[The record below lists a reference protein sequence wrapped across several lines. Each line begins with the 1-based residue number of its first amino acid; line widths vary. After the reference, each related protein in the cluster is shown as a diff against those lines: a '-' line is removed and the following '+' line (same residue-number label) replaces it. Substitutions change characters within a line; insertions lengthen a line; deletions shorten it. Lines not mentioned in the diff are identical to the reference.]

1 MAQKTEK
8 FDFKKE
14 AKKTWNAIVRFV
26 KPYSK
31 LDKALLLPYFEGFL
45 KKNINT
51 VYLTGSIILLVFA
64 VLSLWSLPYVFVMFS
79 KWIAILLVFVVFR
92 LLCELIAT
100 SKK

>member
-1 MAQKTEK
+1 MTQKTEK

-26 KPYSK
+26 KPYGN
-31 LDKALLLPYFEGFL
+31 LNRALLLPYFEGFL
-45 KKNINT
+45 KKNINM
-51 VYLTGSIILLVFA
+51 VYLAGSIALLVLA
-64 VLSLWSLPYVFVMFS
+64 VLSLWSLPYVFVMLS
-79 KWIAILLVFVVFR
+79 KWIAIFVVFVVFR